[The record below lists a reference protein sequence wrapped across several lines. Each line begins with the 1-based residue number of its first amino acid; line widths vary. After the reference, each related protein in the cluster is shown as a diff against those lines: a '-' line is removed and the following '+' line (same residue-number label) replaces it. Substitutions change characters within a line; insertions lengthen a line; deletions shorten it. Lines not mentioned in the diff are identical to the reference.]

1 MMEVVNTV
9 IYPISLN
16 INQTSSN
23 TTCDGW
29 ASSKMVNTSY
39 LPITYSWFDSNNNLL
54 STNNNITSICV
65 GNYSVSVIDD
75 IGCADTIFSVSSSA
89 IYGCTDPLALN
100 YDPFAYHR

>member
-1 MMEVVNTV
+1 
-9 IYPISLN
+9 
-16 INQTSSN
+16 
-23 TTCDGW
+23 
-29 ASSKMVNTSY
+29 MVNTSY

-75 IGCADTIFSVSSSA
+75 IGCIIDTIFSVSSSA

-100 YDPFAYHR
+100 YDPLATIDDGSCILPV